1 MRHKKRFL
9 AMACITALC
18 CAGILTGCGESE
30 DLSAAGISGT
40 ALTGSEE
47 DAEDAE
53 DMEDTSSVEHGDV
66 IGKVSYAGSDYLT
79 VISYEAEADVDD
91 YGLLDVSTLIAG
103 STTKYIYV
111 DENTEYF
118 KVEEQMLV
126 SATLDDV
133 TVDAMIVETTSEED
147 VQQIIILSGN
157 DADNESLTDAKV
169 AEVTSVN
176 EDGTW
181 SLAIYELSS
190 VIAEYEITELTD
202 VAFDNYIDSG
212 VTEDYVMSDA
222 DEIQICSN
230 GLLATA
236 DETAVTEGDM
246 LIFCGNESGGNT
258 ITVYHQTD
266 LEAAEDTLETENGE
280 ETGAE

>member
-9 AMACITALC
+9 TMACITALC

-30 DLSAAGISGT
+30 DLSATGISGT

-47 DAEDAE
+47 DAED
-53 DMEDTSSVEHGDV
+53 TSSVEKGDV

-79 VISYEAEADVDD
+79 VISYEAETDVDD
-91 YGLLDVSTLIAG
+91 YSLLDVSTLIAG

-157 DADNESLTDAKV
+157 DADNESLVDAKV

-190 VIAEYEITELTD
+190 VIAEYEIAELTN

-230 GLLATA
+230 GLLTAA
-236 DETAVTEGDM
+236 DETVVTEGDM
-246 LIFCGNESGGNT
+246 LIFSRNESGGNT

-266 LEAAEDTLETENGE
+266 LEAVEDTLETENGE

>member
-9 AMACITALC
+9 TMACITALC

-47 DAEDAE
+47 DAEDTE

-66 IGKVSYAGSDYLT
+66 IGKVSYAGSD
-79 VISYEAEADVDD
+79 
-91 YGLLDVSTLIAG
+91 
-103 STTKYIYV
+103 
-111 DENTEYF
+111 
-118 KVEEQMLV
+118 
-126 SATLDDV
+126 
-133 TVDAMIVETTSEED
+133 
-147 VQQIIILSGN
+147 
-157 DADNESLTDAKV
+157 ADNESLVDAKV

-230 GLLATA
+230 GLLTA
-236 DETAVTEGDM
+236 ADKTAVTEGDM